1 MNDPLSTRPEDG
13 KPSTVTAVERKGVEG
28 DVNKTQKQEAV
39 QELREMFEKAQ
50 GIVVSEFRGLTV
62 AQANALRRGLEKEGA
77 GHKVVKNTLARI
89 AVQGTPYEPLVD
101 EFVGPTAVSFTFGD
115 PVALAKA
122 VVDFAKANPQITI
135 RSGGLP
141 GRAITAAEVEA
152 LAKLPS
158 REQLLGQFVGV
169 LAGPIR
175 GLLGVLSGVPR
186 GFVQVLSQIQ
196 KQKEAA

>member
-1 MNDPLSTRPEDG
+1 M
-13 KPSTVTAVERKGVEG
+13 
-28 DVNKTQKQEAV
+28 NKTQKQEAV